1 MSTLGNYNHSHDSG
15 VVCGRFVDHCDL
27 SSTRDEACSCKTTTV
42 PISNVPN
49 RNEDPSCP
57 SDMNTAVY
65 ATIIGVL
72 FTLLIAVI
80 IGWIVMCI
88 VIIPKRKGVTE

>member
-1 MSTLGNYNHSHDSG
+1 MSLFGNYNHSHDSG

-42 PISNVPN
+42 P
-49 RNEDPSCP
+49 PSG
-57 SDMNTAVY
+57 MNTAVY

-72 FTLLIAVI
+72 LTLLIAVI
-80 IGWIVMCI
+80 IGWIVTCI